1 MKLSEGLDDKAFKS
15 CGLRGCGF
23 RMLVSAP
30 GDLLHPRSLHG
41 NLRILQ
47 FTEQEV
53 DHFSERLLSGLGS
66 DLGRMLWLTFC

>member
-1 MKLSEGLDDKAFKS
+1 
-15 CGLRGCGF
+15 
-23 RMLVSAP
+23 MLVSAP

-53 DHFSERLLSGLGS
+53 DHFSDRLLSGLGS
-66 DLGRMLWLTFC
+66 DLGRMLWLTEGVTF